1 MRELVI
7 VRCESCSRPFG
18 SYAKRCP
25 TCGWRSIYWF
35 QSLLVRLV
43 AIAAAVI
50 AAVVVYKTAHKHS
63 QLDRPPH
70 EVTPMPDRMA
80 MPRQK

>member
-7 VRCESCSRPFG
+7 VRCESCRRPFG

-25 TCGWRSIYWF
+25 TCGWRSKFWF
-35 QSLLVRLV
+35 QSFLVRLV

-50 AAVVVYKTAHKHS
+50 AAVVVYKTAQKQSQFDRTLHKG
-63 QLDRPPH
+63 
-70 EVTPMPDRMA
+70 TPAPDQIA
-80 MPRQK
+80 TPRQK